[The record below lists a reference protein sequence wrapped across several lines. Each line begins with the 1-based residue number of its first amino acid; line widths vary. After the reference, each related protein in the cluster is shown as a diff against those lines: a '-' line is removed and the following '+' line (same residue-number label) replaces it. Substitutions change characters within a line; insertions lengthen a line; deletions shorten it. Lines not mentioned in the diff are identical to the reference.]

1 MDVGRCW
8 HLITIA
14 VHGVAADKEVLQKQF
29 LRCAKIICCLDVQ
42 MAVFLH
48 LCFDSQLFFE
58 QAVDVPLL

>member
-1 MDVGRCW
+1 M
-8 HLITIA
+8 A